1 MRNSYLRALMGC
13 GVLMAS
19 VIGVSAVSAAQDL
32 SADPGLKQTA
42 PSDPHRSPA
51 QELIASASPNLT
63 VILVG
68 SLLLNSPA
76 TSPPVFDA
84 PVRALLAP
92 GGQNVTIGTLQGPLI
107 DVPGI
112 VAYPYP
118 WGDAPVLR
126 AATSTAALLK
136 SQGFS
141 GLMQAT
147 AHALDWGIEGM
158 RSTEVALDEAGIAHA
173 GTGDSLSLAAHAN
186 YIDQPRGGGR
196 IALVSAST
204 SFRPTSNAV
213 APHGI
218 APGRPGV
225 NGIELSAIRLV
236 SSAQLDQLQHIACRL
251 QNPADPAACA
261 QLESRPTV
269 SALGSTFRAEADSA
283 RWGST
288 EYQLNIPQADFVLS
302 TIRGGKQQSDFL
314 LANVD
319 VGYALQAPAY
329 LTRLLHAAIDAGADT
344 ALATGGVELGPIE
357 LYRRADGRIFPVFY
371 GLGNFAWTPGLAPPA
386 TASTR
391 FDGVIVRC
399 ATEGNSA
406 VINLYPLDL
415 STGWPRLANRAR
427 ATAIIDHLRT
437 LSSPYGTHMDIHADG
452 ATVIGRLTYPLTSG
466 EKAP

>member
-1 MRNSYLRALMGC
+1 MRNSYLCAMIGC
-13 GVLMAS
+13 GVLIA
-19 VIGVSAVSAAQDL
+19 GVLGFSPFAVAQDL
-32 SADPGLKQTA
+32 SADPGLKPTA
-42 PSDPHRSPA
+42 PSDPHRSSA
-51 QELIASASPNLT
+51 QDLIASASPSLT
-63 VILVG
+63 VTLVG

-76 TSPPVFDA
+76 VSPPVFDA
-84 PVRALLAP
+84 PVRALLDP

-107 DVPGI
+107 DVPGV
-112 VAYPYP
+112 VAYPYA

-126 AATSTAALLK
+126 AAKSTAAFLK

-147 AHALDWGIEGM
+147 AHALDWGVEGM
-158 RSTEVALDEAGIAHA
+158 RSTNVALDEAGIAHA
-173 GTGDSLSLAAHAN
+173 GTGDSLGLAAHAN
-186 YIDQPRGGGR
+186 YIDQPAGGGR

-225 NGIELSAIRLV
+225 NGVDVSPIRLV
-236 SSAQLDQLQHIACRL
+236 SSAQVDHLQHIACRF
-251 QNPADPAACA
+251 QNPGDPAACA
-261 QLESRPTV
+261 KLESRPTV

-288 EYQLNIPQADFVLS
+288 EYQFNIPQANSVLS
-302 TIRGGKQQSDFL
+302 NIRGGKQQSDFL
-314 LANVD
+314 LAAVD
-319 VGYALQAPAY
+319 VGSAPQAPTY

-344 ALATGGVELGPIE
+344 AFATGGGELGPIE

-371 GLGNFAWTPGLAPPA
+371 GLGNFAWTGGLAPPA
-386 TASTR
+386 TAPAR

-406 VINLYPLDL
+406 VINIYPLDL

-427 ATAIIDHLRT
+427 ATAIINHLRT
-437 LSSPYGTHMDIHADG
+437 LSSSYGTQIDIHANG
-452 ATVIGRLTYPLTSG
+452 ATVVGKLTYPLTAG
-466 EKAP
+466 GKAP